1 MEMQMKKVSVMLIT
15 VLTSML
21 LIYLWFLIVNEL
33 YPMVYTT
40 LFNHINIGSDP
51 INALIAVTITLF
63 IFVMALNLLLF
74 YLLILI
80 KRLFKVKSIFS
91 LSNKEI

>member
-1 MEMQMKKVSVMLIT
+1 MKKTSVMFIT
-15 VLTSML
+15 FLASIL
-21 LIYLWFLIVNEL
+21 LFYIWFLVCNEL
-33 YPMVYTT
+33 YSTVYTT

-63 IFVMALNLLLF
+63 IFVIALHLSLVCLF
-74 YLLILI
+74 ILI

-91 LSNKEI
+91 LFNKEI